1 MKMKNLLTIA
11 AIATLLLAFP
21 SCKKDNNQGLNKD
34 KIDMLPGETY
44 RLTYDA
50 GECVWSSQQPL
61 IASVEDGLVT
71 AHLVGNTTIYANE
84 ATCSVTVEPR
94 YNTFRE
100 PLYGSDVTVK
110 DVEKYM
116 SDYTLLGESDAE
128 EGIYCYISKDESSI
142 YAYSFNGPVL
152 EFSYVLLLDVNL
164 DDIILFLEERYVPL
178 DEELTGAY
186 LTVDQQ
192 TMVGVLDDIGENMV
206 AYINVPEGQGFPDMQ
221 SNVAKVRRLAIGR

>member
-1 MKMKNLLTIA
+1 MQRKASIAIFRKMKVL
-11 AIATLLLAFP
+11 
-21 SCKKDNNQGLNKD
+21 
-34 KIDMLPGETY
+34 
-44 RLTYDA
+44 
-50 GECVWSSQQPL
+50 
-61 IASVEDGLVT
+61 
-71 AHLVGNTTIYANE
+71 
-84 ATCSVTVEPR
+84 
-94 YNTFRE
+94 
-100 PLYGSDVTVK
+100 
-110 DVEKYM
+110 
-116 SDYTLLGESDAE
+116 YTL
-128 EGIYCYISKDESSI
+128 
-142 YAYSFNGPVL
+142 NGPVL